1 MFPLYAIIICG
12 LVGTSIVLGIILFCS
27 KRLKSKRI
35 ANQNTLSIPS
45 LLRMCE
51 NTPRN
56 DLSLT
61 VHHTQDSLQTLNT
74 NQAKKVD
81 DHGHVVDI
89 TLPVVLHMFDVVTE
103 DNLGGRVDHHE
114 KQRSQKEVHVG
125 VSAIE
130 RFLVD
135 MGNEKPVRFTSS
147 ELQDFTWNY
156 KVKLGAGGFGVVYKG
171 VFPSGVEVAV
181 KVLNDSTTSERIKE
195 QFMAEV
201 STIGRTYHK
210 NLVRLYGFCFESA
223 TKALVYEYMK
233 NGSLDRILFDKK
245 LQNSSIK
252 WEKLYDIAIGTAKGL
267 AYLHEDCQ
275 KRIIH
280 YDIKPGNI
288 LLDSKFN
295 PKVAD
300 FGLAKLCNWDSSHVT
315 MTGGRG
321 TPGYAAPELWMP
333 FPITYKCD
341 VYSYGMMLFEIVGRR
356 RNLDLSLPESR
367 QWFPRQVW
375 EKFEMEELDEMIN
388 GFDGIEKTDREK
400 VRTMILVA
408 FWCVQY
414 LPDARPSMS
423 SVVKILQG
431 GSEVKVPPNPFL
443 HLGFSSAALAL
454 RADANREETGVTANI
469 TSAEAITGI
478 MSTPTGY
485 KKNTAIVRERA
496 TS

>member
-1 MFPLYAIIICG
+1 MFPLYAIIISG
-12 LVGTSIVLGIILFCS
+12 FVGTSIVLGIILFCS
-27 KRLKSKRI
+27 KKLKSKRI
-35 ANQNTLSIPS
+35 ANQNTFSIPS

-51 NTPRN
+51 NTPAN
-56 DLSLT
+56 NLTLT

-81 DHGHVVDI
+81 DGHAVDI
-89 TLPVVLHMFDVVTE
+89 TLPAVLHMFDVVTT
-103 DNLGGRVDHHE
+103 DNLRGRVDHD
-114 KQRSQKEVHVG
+114 KQKLQKDVQVG
-125 VSAIE
+125 VSSIE

-135 MGNEKPVRFTSS
+135 MGNEKPIRFTSS

-181 KVLNDSTTSERIKE
+181 KILNDSTSERIKE

-210 NLVRLYGFCFESA
+210 NLVRLYGFCFEST
-223 TKALVYEYMK
+223 TKALVYEFMK

-245 LQNSSIK
+245 LQNIIK

-288 LLDSKFN
+288 LLDSKLT

-333 FPITYKCD
+333 FPVTYKCD

-356 RNLDLSLPESR
+356 RNLDLNLPESHE
-367 QWFPRQVW
+367 WFPRQVW
-375 EKFEMEELDEMIN
+375 DKFEMGELDEIIN
-388 GFDGIEKTDREK
+388 ELNEIEKKDREK
-400 VRTMILVA
+400 LRTMILVA

-414 LPDARPSMS
+414 LPNARPSMS

-454 RADANREETGVTANI
+454 HTDTTREAETGVT
-469 TSAEAITGI
+469 TGI
-478 MSTPTGY
+478 MSTPTGFNR
-485 KKNTAIVRERA
+485 NTAVGKKYVIERA

>member
-1 MFPLYAIIICG
+1 
-12 LVGTSIVLGIILFCS
+12 
-27 KRLKSKRI
+27 
-35 ANQNTLSIPS
+35 
-45 LLRMCE
+45 MCE
-51 NTPRN
+51 NTTTN

-89 TLPVVLHMFDVVTE
+89 TLPVVLHMFDVVTK
-103 DNLGGRVDHHE
+103 DNLGGRVDPE
-114 KQRSQKEVHVG
+114 KQKLQKDVQVG
-125 VSAIE
+125 VSDME
-130 RFLVD
+130 MFLLD
-135 MGNEKPVRFTSS
+135 MGNEKPIRFTSS

-181 KVLNDSTTSERIKE
+181 KVLNESTSERIKE

-233 NGSLDRILFDKK
+233 NGSLDRILFDKN
-245 LQNSSIK
+245 LQNSIK

-300 FGLAKLCNWDSSHVT
+300 FGLAKLCNWDS
-315 MTGGRG
+315 
-321 TPGYAAPELWMP
+321 YAAPELWMP
-333 FPITYKCD
+333 FPVTYKCD

-367 QWFPRQVW
+367 EWFPRQVW

-388 GFDGIEKTDREK
+388 GFDGIEKMDPEK

-454 RADANREETGVTANI
+454 RADAKREETGVTAGI
-469 TSAEAITGI
+469 TSTEAITGI